1 MVLMFN
7 AFISDCPSEMHA
19 VAVILSVIGA
29 VLAVALALLLIWR
42 VLATIQVCLINR
54 EESFVT
60 CAVHSHPH
68 QRKSLINPPS
78 PHHISPPALDFK
90 VNSSVGMLWGS
101 NIL

>member
-1 MVLMFN
+1 MVLMFT

-42 VLATIQVCLINR
+42 VLATIQVCLFIK

-60 CAVHSHPH
+60 CAVHSSPKG
-68 QRKSLINPPS
+68 KSLINPPS
-78 PHHISPPALDFK
+78 LPAKYHRL
-90 VNSSVGMLWGS
+90 L
-101 NIL
+101 